1 MVPKHILKYVKSDVR
16 SITGSHIRN
25 ILLLTEKDTFA
36 DISKHDIRKL
46 INHKIAS
53 EDQWKIGFIR
63 EITEVK
69 NDQLGLNEFT
79 KEELNDILAYLCT
92 S

>member
-1 MVPKHILKYVKSDVR
+1 MVPKHILKYVKGDVR
-16 SITGSHIRN
+16 SITGSNIRN
-25 ILLLTEKDTFA
+25 VLLLTDKDTFA
-36 DISKHDIRKL
+36 DISKQDIRKL
-46 INHKIAS
+46 IYHKIAS

-69 NDQLGLNEFT
+69 NNQLGLTEFT
-79 KEELNDILAYLCT
+79 KEELNDILEYLCT